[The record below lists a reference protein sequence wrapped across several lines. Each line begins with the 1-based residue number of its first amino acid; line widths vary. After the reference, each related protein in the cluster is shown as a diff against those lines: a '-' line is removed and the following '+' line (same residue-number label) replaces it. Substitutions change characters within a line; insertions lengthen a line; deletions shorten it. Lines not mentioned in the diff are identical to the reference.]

1 MKTQR
6 PENPSDGESLKTRAE
21 HLTSDRAT
29 RNGSDPSHSHQ
40 ARNARVETRKKG
52 RAASSVS
59 PLSTVSGVTVTGSVA
74 AQRAFTTDT
83 VSMEAVRH
91 AIVAAQN
98 YLLDRQE
105 PEGYWVAELEGDTI
119 LESEYILL
127 LQFLDK
133 RDPEKFRKLAAYI
146 RSKQDPKE
154 GHWAIYPGGPPD
166 VSASVKAYFAC
177 KLAGHKETEPF
188 MRLARKAIKNQG
200 GVTQCNTFTKLYLS
214 MFGQYDWRGVPTI
227 PPEAILMPKWF
238 YFNIYNM
245 SSWSRAILVPLAVM
259 NASKPQ
265 RPIPDDAHIH
275 ELFVGGRDRKKMGLT
290 WDRKPLT
297 WRNVF
302 LVLDKILK
310 LYDASPVKPFR
321 KRALKKSLE
330 WLLEREENSGGL
342 GAIFPAMTHAIMAY
356 KCMGLEDSH
365 KAIRK
370 ELAELAAFEIEGEVN
385 GVECIRMQPCV
396 SPIWDTALVINTLVD
411 SGYDADSEAVQKA
424 ADWLLSKQTT
434 RKGDWAVKVP
444 DVEPGGWYF
453 EMENEYYPDVDD
465 TIMVLMGLYKAY
477 CPNGEHWDEA
487 APHVRESMR
496 KGIEW
501 VFAMQNRDGGWGS
514 FDKDNDKMLLQYV
527 PYADHNAMLDPS
539 SVDITARTLEMCS
552 YFSIGKSHPKW
563 GRGVQRAL
571 EYIYRDQ
578 EADGSWFGRWGVNY
592 LYGTW
597 QTLRGLGRI
606 GEDMQSDRVQKAVR
620 WLHSVQNE
628 DGGWGE
634 TCESYDPQHPKAN
647 GPSTPSQTAWALM
660 GLFNAGDLDSCAVQ
674 GGLEYLLRNQ
684 KEDGTWEEE
693 WFTGTGFPRVFY
705 LRYHYYKHYFPLWAF
720 AQYHTF
726 ATGEPCDGPANM
738 KSTGGRFANLE
749 V

>member
-1 MKTQR
+1 M
-6 PENPSDGESLKTRAE
+6 KTRAE
-21 HLTSDRAT
+21 HAKPGSFDQAVTTQPKNHTRAT
-29 RNGSDPSHSHQ
+29 SSSSEVSSRPRTL
-40 ARNARVETRKKG
+40 A
-52 RAASSVS
+52 SVS
-59 PLSTVSGVTVTGSVA
+59 GNVAVSHALTTETVSL
-74 AQRAFTTDT
+74 
-83 VSMEAVRH
+83 EAVRH
-91 AIVAAQN
+91 AITGAQH

-105 PEGYWVAELEGDTI
+105 AEGYWVAELEGDTI

-127 LQFLDK
+127 LQFLDR
-133 RDPEKFRKLAAYI
+133 RDTEKFRKLAKYI
-146 RSKQDPKE
+146 RSKQHSE
-154 GHWAIYPGGPPD
+154 GYWSIFPGGPPD

-177 KLAGHKETEPF
+177 KLAGHKENELF
-188 MRLARKAIKNQG
+188 MKRARNAILKEG

-227 PPEAILMPKWF
+227 PPEAVLMPKWF

-259 NASKPQ
+259 NATRPQ
-265 RPIPDDAHIH
+265 RPIPDNTGIP
-275 ELFVGGRDRKKMGLT
+275 ELFVGGRERKRMVLS

-302 LVLDKILK
+302 LVMDKILK

-321 KRALKKSLE
+321 KLALKRSLE
-330 WLLEREENSGGL
+330 WLLEREEKSGGL
-342 GAIFPAMTHAIMAY
+342 GAIFPAMAHAIMAY
-356 KCMGLEDSH
+356 KCMGYEDNH
-365 KAIRK
+365 WAIAK
-370 ELAELAAFEIEGEVN
+370 ELAELAAFEIEEDDM
-385 GVECIRMQPCV
+385 IRMQPCV
-396 SPIWDTALVINTLVD
+396 SPIWDTAIVINSLID
-411 SGYDADSEAVQKA
+411 SGYAPDSEAVQKA

-434 RKGDWAVKVP
+434 RKGDWAVKCP

-477 CPNGEHWDEA
+477 CPNGIHWEEA

-496 KGIEW
+496 KGLNW
-501 VFAMQNRDGGWGS
+501 VFAMQNKDGGWGS
-514 FDKDNDKMLLQYV
+514 FDKDNNKTLLQYV

-539 SVDITARTLEMCS
+539 SADITARTLEMVS
-552 YFSIGKSHPKW
+552 YFSIKESHPKW
-563 GRGVQRAL
+563 GRNVERAL
-571 EYIYRDQ
+571 KYLYREQ
-578 EADGSWFGRWGVNY
+578 EEDGSWFGRWGVNY

-597 QTLRGLGRI
+597 QVLRGLARF
-606 GEDMQSDRVQKAVR
+606 GEDMQSERIQRAVK
-620 WLHSVQNE
+620 WLRSVQNE

-634 TCESYDPQHPKAN
+634 TCDSYDLEHPKAN

-660 GLFNAGDLDSCAVQ
+660 GLMNAGDLDSRATQ
-674 GGLEYLLRNQ
+674 SGLGYLLRNQ
-684 KEDGTWEEE
+684 DEHGTWEEK

-705 LRYHYYKHYFPLWAF
+705 LRYHYYRHYFPLWAL

-726 ATGEPCDGPANM
+726 VTGEPCDGPANS
-738 KSTGGRFANLE
+738 KAHGGRFANLE

>member
-1 MKTQR
+1 MRLFSTVRGLSSLVQQDVNRRNHVVFPQR
-6 PENPSDGESLKTRAE
+6 GPEPTVRKITVAWQSGAETPHPENPSDGESLKTRAE

-40 ARNARVETRKKG
+40 ARNRASEPARRAARFLRFSPVNGFQCDRHGQRRRAARVHVE
-52 RAASSVS
+52 
-59 PLSTVSGVTVTGSVA
+59 
-74 AQRAFTTDT
+74 T

-91 AIVAAQN
+91 AIVGAQN

-133 RDPEKFRKLAAYI
+133 RDPEKFRKLANYI

-188 MRLARKAIKNQG
+188 MKRARKAILNQG

-321 KRALKKSLE
+321 KRALKKSLA

-356 KCMGLEDSH
+356 KCMGLEDNH

-385 GVECIRMQPCV
+385 GAECIRMQPCV
-396 SPIWDTALVINTLVD
+396 SPIWDTALVINSLVD

-444 DVEPGGWYF
+444 RCGTGRVVLRDGKRILPGRGRHDHGADGTVQSLLSERRVLGGSGPARPREYAQGHRVGVCDAEPRRRLGQLRQRQRQDAAAIRAVCRPQRHARPVQRGHHGPDIGDVQLLQHRQKR
-453 EMENEYYPDVDD
+453 
-465 TIMVLMGLYKAY
+465 I
-477 CPNGEHWDEA
+477 PNG
-487 APHVRESMR
+487 
-496 KGIEW
+496 
-501 VFAMQNRDGGWGS
+501 
-514 FDKDNDKMLLQYV
+514 
-527 PYADHNAMLDPS
+527 
-539 SVDITARTLEMCS
+539 
-552 YFSIGKSHPKW
+552 
-563 GRGVQRAL
+563 
-571 EYIYRDQ
+571 
-578 EADGSWFGRWGVNY
+578 
-592 LYGTW
+592 
-597 QTLRGLGRI
+597 
-606 GEDMQSDRVQKAVR
+606 
-620 WLHSVQNE
+620 
-628 DGGWGE
+628 
-634 TCESYDPQHPKAN
+634 
-647 GPSTPSQTAWALM
+647 
-660 GLFNAGDLDSCAVQ
+660 AGA
-674 GGLEYLLRNQ
+674 
-684 KEDGTWEEE
+684 
-693 WFTGTGFPRVFY
+693 
-705 LRYHYYKHYFPLWAF
+705 YK
-720 AQYHTF
+720 
-726 ATGEPCDGPANM
+726 
-738 KSTGGRFANLE
+738 RR
-749 V
+749 